1 MAANTKDTL
10 YMKNISKS
18 FPGVRALDD
27 VSFDVLSGEVHSLI
41 GQNGAGKS
49 TLMGILNGITNPDDG
64 SIFVFMSVIIFMI
77 MIHIFYKTA
86 KIVPFIKI

>member
-1 MAANTKDTL
+1 MTSNTKNTL

-49 TLMGILNGITNPDDG
+49 TLMG
-64 SIFVFMSVIIFMI
+64 
-77 MIHIFYKTA
+77 
-86 KIVPFIKI
+86 